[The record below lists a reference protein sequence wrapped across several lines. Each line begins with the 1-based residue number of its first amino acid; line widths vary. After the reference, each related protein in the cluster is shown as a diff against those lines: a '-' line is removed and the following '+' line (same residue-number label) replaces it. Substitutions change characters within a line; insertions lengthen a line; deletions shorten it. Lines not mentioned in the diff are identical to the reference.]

1 MATTSFFYGSSPAP
15 EQSTLN
21 ELIADLEAKV
31 AAAQESQN
39 AAAISAANALASANN
54 SKASEN
60 SVSSL
65 LAQAQ
70 ATLNAAVAAQQAA
83 EAALA
88 AAQAAIVTVNAGVV
102 QAEAAKVAA
111 QAAQALAET
120 AKTNAET
127 AETNAEAAASAA
139 LVSQNAAASSASTA
153 STQAGIATTQAGI
166 STTQAGIATTQANN
180 SSASASASLA
190 SANLAASHEQAAET
204 AEVNSEAAASLAQ
217 DWAIKVSGPVLGS
230 DYSSKYNANLS
241 AASQTAAA
249 TSAST
254 ASTKAAEAVV
264 SASLAQD
271 WANKTTGTVDGL
283 EYSAKKYAQ
292 DAAAAASSV
301 DIDGIINTV
310 GELTSDMSGFL
321 NRTTSTISFDN
332 STRTLTLTPT
342 TATLV
347 YYRGLEYTIDTAKTI
362 QITNTTGGR
371 YITYDPVAGVL
382 VEGSSTPNIRSS
394 ILVSYVYWDA
404 VNSKSI
410 IVGDERHSVQRD
422 TQWHYSQHR
431 DIGAIWRSGGA
442 ISYTLNS
449 NTVSVGFVTPINI
462 ADEDVEHSI
471 THSATPTGNY
481 NQVLDSIASLP
492 VIYLNGTGY
501 VETTP
506 STDPWVKGS
515 VYAAYNSI
523 SGASGSLADS
533 TLNKYIS
540 YWVVATN
547 DKNYP
552 VKLVMGR
559 GSYNQIDEAYAEI
572 FDDYGLSLPE
582 FVTMYQ
588 VVLKVGT
595 YTNNAGVQIA
605 GVRLIEGQQSSVL
618 SFSASSHN
626 SLTDRSASDQHPIS
640 AVTGLQTALD
650 SKANTSGSNATG
662 TWAISVS
669 GSAATVTWSGVTSKP
684 TTISGYGITDAITT
698 ANIGA
703 QSVTYAQSSG
713 TADVA
718 NSATTATTAS
728 TANALNSGNSYTMAG
743 LTMNGNIF
751 ANATTGEKAY
761 GWNMTGRSAYFYG
774 QAGGTIGCYDS
785 VGGSRWTTD
794 TANNFTAGGN
804 VTAYSD
810 ERLKENWS
818 TLPKTFLEDLSKIK
832 CGTYTRKDTGE
843 RQAGV
848 SAQDM
853 QKILSE
859 TVLTGSDGVLSLAY
873 GNAALVAA
881 VKLAEEVTLLR
892 KEIEEI
898 KKGN

>member
-31 AAAQESQN
+31 AAAQLSQN
-39 AAAISAANALASANN
+39 AAATSAANALSSANN
-54 SKASEN
+54 AKASEN

-70 ATLNAAVAAQQAA
+70 ATLNAAVAAQVAA
-83 EAALA
+83 EAALLA
-88 AAQAAIVTVNAGVV
+88 SQNAIVTVNAGVA

-120 AKTNAET
+120 AKANAET
-127 AETNAEAAASAA
+127 AEVNAEAAAAAA
-139 LVSQNAAASSASTA
+139 LVSQNAAASSASAA
-153 STQAGIATTQAGI
+153 STSATAAQTAENNAELAEVNAEIAQAAAEVAKSGAETAATAASG
-166 STTQAGIATTQANN
+166 
-180 SSASASASLA
+180 SASAASISATTANNAATTATTAATASAGSATNSANSATAASGFANNASA
-190 SANLAASHEQAAET
+190 SANLAE
-204 AEVNSEAAASLAQ
+204 
-217 DWAIKVSGPVLGS
+217 
-230 DYSSKYNANLS
+230 
-241 AASQTAAA
+241 
-249 TSAST
+249 
-254 ASTKAAEAVV
+254 
-264 SASLAQD
+264 D
-271 WANKTTGTVDGL
+271 WANKTTGTVDGV

-292 DAAAAASSV
+292 DAATAAASV

-310 GELTSDMSGFL
+310 GELTADMSGFL
-321 NRTTSTISFDN
+321 NRTSSTISFDN
-332 STRTLTLTPT
+332 GTRTLTLTPT

-347 YYRGLEYTIDTAKTI
+347 YYRGLEYTIAVAKTL

-371 YITYDPVAGVL
+371 YITYDPVTGLL
-382 VEGSSTPNIRSS
+382 VEGTSTPDIRAS
-394 ILVSYVYWDA
+394 ILVAYVYWDV
-404 VNSKSI
+404 VNSKAI

-442 ISYTLNS
+442 INYTLNS

-471 THSATPTGNY
+471 THSATPSGNY
-481 NQVLDSIASLP
+481 SQVLDSIASLP

-506 STDPWVKGS
+506 ATDPWVKGS
-515 VYAAYNSI
+515 VYAAYNLI
-523 SGASGSLADS
+523 SGNSGSLADS

-559 GSYNQIDEAYAEI
+559 GSYNQIDDAYAEV

-595 YTNNAGVQIA
+595 YTNNAGVQIV
-605 GVRLIEGQQSSVL
+605 GVRLIEDQQASAL
-618 SFSASSHN
+618 AFSASSHN
-626 SLTDRSASDQHPIS
+626 SLTDRSATDQHPIS
-640 AVTGLQTALD
+640 AITGLQASLD
-650 SKANTSGSNATG
+650 TKANTSGSNATG

-669 GSAATVTWSGVTSKP
+669 GNAATATSVTWSGILSTP

-698 ANIGA
+698 ANIGS
-703 QSVTYAQSSG
+703 QSVNYAT
-713 TADVA
+713 TAGSASTA
-718 NSATTATTAS
+718 NSATTAT
-728 TANALNSGNSYTMAG
+728 
-743 LTMNGNIF
+743 
-751 ANATTGEKAY
+751 NATSATSAGYLNNAFAYTNGGDGWFRSTGAA
-761 GWNMTGRSAYFYG
+761 GWYNATY
-774 QAGGTIGCYDS
+774 S
-785 VGGSRWTTD
+785 VGIYATEAGNVRTYGG
-794 TANNFTAGGN
+794 ANFIGAGN

-810 ERLKENWS
+810 ERVKTNWRSLPSNFIEHLANLKS
-818 TLPKTFLEDLSKIK
+818 GIYDRTDIVATQVGVGAQSLQKFLPEAIVEIGDKELS
-832 CGTYTRKDTGE
+832 
-843 RQAGV
+843 V
-848 SAQDM
+848 
-853 QKILSE
+853 
-859 TVLTGSDGVLSLAY
+859 AY

-881 VKLAEEVTLLR
+881 VELAKEVVLLR
-892 KEIEEI
+892 KEIEEL